1 MQVETIMIE
10 TELKSILTKDQYD
23 IISTIFNWEDTK
35 TQINSYYISPDN
47 ILKKHG
53 ITFRV
58 RTINGEHI
66 LQIKKHNGK
75 NGALQVSEETEFP
88 INSIPDEFSGDEVF
102 KYTKIKAP
110 ASLIGELKTIRNSVF
125 FADGVEVCLDKS
137 EYLGTTD
144 YEIEIEYTNPVPQ
157 ELLDILYNEG
167 VTFNKPC
174 TGKFSRF
181 MNRLSAF

>member
-1 MQVETIMIE
+1 MTE
-10 TELKSILTKDQYD
+10 TELKSMLTKEQYD
-23 IISTIFNWEDTK
+23 IINAVFNWEDEK

-58 RTINGEHI
+58 RTINDEHI
-66 LQIKKHNGK
+66 IQIKKHSGR
-75 NGALQVSEETEFP
+75 NGALQISEESEFP
-88 INSIPDEFSGDEVF
+88 IESIPDEFREDEVF
-102 KYTKIKAP
+102 KFCGIKVQ
-110 ASLIGELKTIRNSVF
+110 ASLIGDLKTIRKSVF

-144 YEIEIEYTNPVPQ
+144 YEIEIEYTSPVPQ

-167 VTFNKPC
+167 VTFDKPC
-174 TGKFSRF
+174 IGKFSRF
-181 MNRLSAF
+181 MNRLSVF

>member
-1 MQVETIMIE
+1 MTE
-10 TELKSILTKDQYD
+10 TELKTIVTKDQYD
-23 IISTIFNWEDTK
+23 IINAIFNWDDEK

-66 LQIKKHNGK
+66 LQIKKHSGR

-88 INSIPDEFSGDEVF
+88 IESIPDEFSAEEVF
-102 KYTKIKAP
+102 NYTGIKAP
-110 ASLIGELKTIRNSVF
+110 VSLIGNLKTVRSSVF

-144 YEIEIEYTNPVPQ
+144 YEIEIEYTSPIPQ

-167 VTFNKPC
+167 VTFDKPC

-181 MNRLSAF
+181 MNRLLDA

>member
-1 MQVETIMIE
+1 MTE
-10 TELKSILTKDQYD
+10 TELKSMLTKEQYD
-23 IISTIFNWEDTK
+23 IINAVFNWEDEK

-58 RTINGEHI
+58 RTINDEHI
-66 LQIKKHNGK
+66 IQIKKHSGR
-75 NGALQVSEETEFP
+75 NGALQISEESEFP
-88 INSIPDEFSGDEVF
+88 IESIPDEFREDEVF
-102 KYTKIKAP
+102 KYCGIKVQ
-110 ASLIGELKTIRNSVF
+110 ASLIGDLKTIRKSVF

-144 YEIEIEYTNPVPQ
+144 YEIEIEYTSSIPQ

-167 VTFNKPC
+167 VTFDKPC
-174 TGKFSRF
+174 IGKFSRF
-181 MNRLSAF
+181 MNRLSVF

>member
-1 MQVETIMIE
+1 MTE
-10 TELKSILTKDQYD
+10 TELKSMLTKEQYD
-23 IISTIFNWEDTK
+23 IINAVFNWDDEK

-58 RTINGEHI
+58 RTINDEHI
-66 LQIKKHNGK
+66 IQIKKHSGR
-75 NGALQVSEETEFP
+75 NGALQISEESEFP
-88 INSIPDEFSGDEVF
+88 IKSIPDEFREDEVF
-102 KYTKIKAP
+102 KYCGIKVQ
-110 ASLIGELKTIRNSVF
+110 ASLIGDLKTIRKSVF

-144 YEIEIEYTNPVPQ
+144 YEIEIEYTSSIPQ

-167 VTFNKPC
+167 VTFDKPC
-174 TGKFSRF
+174 IGKFSRF
-181 MNRLSAF
+181 MNRLSVF

>member
-1 MQVETIMIE
+1 MTE
-10 TELKSILTKDQYD
+10 TELKSMLTKEQYA
-23 IISTIFNWEDTK
+23 IINAVFNWDDEK

-58 RTINGEHI
+58 RTINDEHI
-66 LQIKKHNGK
+66 IQIKKHSGR
-75 NGALQVSEETEFP
+75 NGALQISEESEFP
-88 INSIPDEFSGDEVF
+88 IESIPDEFREDEVF
-102 KYTKIKAP
+102 KFCGIKVQ
-110 ASLIGELKTIRNSVF
+110 ASLIGDLKTIRKSVF

-144 YEIEIEYTNPVPQ
+144 YEIEIEYTSPIPQ

-167 VTFNKPC
+167 VTFDKPC

-181 MNRLSAF
+181 MNSLLDA

>member
-1 MQVETIMIE
+1 MTE
-10 TELKSILTKDQYD
+10 TELKTIVTKDQYD
-23 IISTIFNWEDTK
+23 IINATFNWEDIK

-66 LQIKKHNGK
+66 LQIKKHSGRD
-75 NGALQVSEETEFP
+75 GALQVSEETEFP
-88 INSIPDEFSGDEVF
+88 IESIPDEFREDEVF
-102 KYTKIKAP
+102 KFCGIKVQ
-110 ASLIGELKTIRNSVF
+110 ASLIGDLKTIRKSVF

-144 YEIEIEYTNPVPQ
+144 YEIEIEYTSPIPQ

-167 VTFNKPC
+167 VTFDKPC

-181 MNRLSAF
+181 MNRLLDA

>member
-1 MQVETIMIE
+1 MIE
-10 TELKSILTKDQYD
+10 TELKSMLTKEQYD
-23 IISTIFNWEDTK
+23 IINAVFNWDDEK

-58 RTINGEHI
+58 RTINDEHI
-66 LQIKKHNGK
+66 IQIKKHSGR
-75 NGALQVSEETEFP
+75 NGALQISEESEFP
-88 INSIPDEFSGDEVF
+88 IESIPDEFREDEVF
-102 KYTKIKAP
+102 KYCGIKVQ
-110 ASLIGELKTIRNSVF
+110 ASLIGDLKTIRKSVF

-144 YEIEIEYTNPVPQ
+144 YEIEIEYTRPVPQ

-167 VTFNKPC
+167 VTFDKPC
-174 TGKFSRF
+174 IGKFSRF
-181 MNRLSAF
+181 MNRLSVF